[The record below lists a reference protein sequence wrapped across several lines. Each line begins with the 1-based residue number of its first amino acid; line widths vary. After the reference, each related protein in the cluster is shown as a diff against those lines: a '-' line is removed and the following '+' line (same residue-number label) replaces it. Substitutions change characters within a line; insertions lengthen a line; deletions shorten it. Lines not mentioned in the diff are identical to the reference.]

1 MAVHPIFQLGAVLHL
16 NDDGAPCGYHGW
28 VCAAGLAKAP
38 IPQTAALRQEQSF
51 AEIAIYD
58 QARCGTWGPLAIG
71 ARRAALRL
79 ISPSPQGDFE
89 SRHDRCDRDGTHN
102 GGCRGGSRP

>member
-38 IPQTAALRQEQSF
+38 IPRTTALRQ
-51 AEIAIYD
+51 
-58 QARCGTWGPLAIG
+58 
-71 ARRAALRL
+71 
-79 ISPSPQGDFE
+79 
-89 SRHDRCDRDGTHN
+89 
-102 GGCRGGSRP
+102 